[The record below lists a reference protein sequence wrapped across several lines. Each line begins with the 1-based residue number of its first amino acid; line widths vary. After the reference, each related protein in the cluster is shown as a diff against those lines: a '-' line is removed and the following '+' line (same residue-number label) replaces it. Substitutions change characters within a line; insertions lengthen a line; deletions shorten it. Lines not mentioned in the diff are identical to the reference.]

1 MHICYLICIYGIPM
15 ELLAPDLTKFI
26 DEIVPN
32 LIGLAKTNKLV
43 EGFAHIVSI
52 HVAPIFPIE

>member
-1 MHICYLICIYGIPM
+1 M